1 MKLASSY
8 LRITISYKVYYSW
21 YSYFIMNTFLK
32 SHPENSLRRWEG
44 EGEQGKEGK
53 RKERLKKGKGTR
65 DGGRRDGRWGEGR
78 GEGIFY
84 IFQCSIIYS
93 SQTALF
99 YTKWESKLTWLNW
112 YMGPTQTKTKKNPE
126 HLLILALL
134 LLICIYVKQSLK
146 VFMGV
151 HFTSFSPNNDIPM
164 VIFLI
169 FKAFILALE
178 DFYLQ
183 QQCSLKAI
191 SNDIIHQ

>member
-32 SHPENSLRRWEG
+32 SHPENGLRRWEG

-84 IFQCSIIYS
+84 MFQCSIIYS

-112 YMGPTQTKTKKNPE
+112 YMGPTQTKTKKKTWAPTDPGTFAFDM
-126 HLLILALL
+126 HLCKTIIKGFYGSAF
-134 LLICIYVKQSLK
+134 Y
-146 VFMGV
+146 F
-151 HFTSFSPNNDIPM
+151 
-164 VIFLI
+164 FLS
-169 FKAFILALE
+169 K
-178 DFYLQ
+178 
-183 QQCSLKAI
+183 
-191 SNDIIHQ
+191 